1 MGGASEGSEDF
12 IEPGFRHSP
21 PAPPTGFS
29 RGRRWAPVAAR
40 WEGLSLVGRW
50 WAGSSPGVRDLKGR
64 RYCLAQCT
72 TMPSLLSWG
81 LMNTC
86 MNLTVTGGYRGAV
99 YAARSGRCLERFPNS
114 STSGKGSSGREGAL
128 APSCLGVPSG
138 ASGVLRAFLT
148 RLPVPPS
155 PVSHSR
161 LLSSLGTRRSGEGRP
176 VDPRT
181 RAAQRLVSQGEA

>member
-21 PAPPTGFS
+21 TAPPTCFS

-50 WAGSSPGVRDLKGR
+50 WAGSSPGVKDLKGR

-72 TMPSLLSWG
+72 TMPSLLFWG
-81 LMNTC
+81 LMNKC

-99 YAARSGRCLERFPNS
+99 YAARCLERFPNS

-148 RLPVPPS
+148 PAYRCLLPQSLTHGFS
-155 PVSHSR
+155 PVWVHGGVGR
-161 LLSSLGTRRSGEGRP
+161 AGQLTPELERRSVWFRRGRL
-176 VDPRT
+176 R
-181 RAAQRLVSQGEA
+181 